1 MVAKS
6 EWDQAKAKCELI
18 VAKASSELNVAK
30 AQSTVTMAT
39 LELKIALL
47 EKSKQ
52 NQEQAMSGDYVTTE
66 PIIAKVEELTGRKA
80 PPTSLSHAPK
90 ENINGIISPLL

>member
-1 MVAKS
+1 
-6 EWDQAKAKCELI
+6 
-18 VAKASSELNVAK
+18 
-30 AQSTVTMAT
+30 MAT
-39 LELKIALL
+39 LKLKIALL

-52 NQEQAMSGDYVTTE
+52 NQEQAMSGDYVTKE